1 MSRNEVS
8 GKAGQNP
15 LCNARLR
22 QEAVSSKGDSD
33 FAPAMVY
40 CAISQNESKTLLLG
54 IVKSCFH
61 IACLWS
67 VFGIRLVPIENGRS
81 GALNGRS

>member
-1 MSRNEVS
+1 MS
-8 GKAGQNP
+8 GKAEQNP

-33 FAPAMVY
+33 LAPAMGY
-40 CAISQNESKTLLLG
+40 CVMCQNESKALLLG
-54 IVKSCFH
+54 RVKVLFPHCMFV
-61 IACLWS
+61 A

-81 GALNGRS
+81 AALNARS